1 MARLVADLGP
11 LRRHRHFRLLWS
23 GLLVSSM
30 GSQLTVVAVSYQ
42 AYRLTH
48 STFMVGLVSLVQ
60 LFPLAVG
67 ALGGGPLVDAT
78 DRRQVMIVTQV
89 LMGACSAGLAVNAVL
104 PHPHLWP
111 LFACTAASALF
122 QGTNNPA
129 RRAAVTMVVPRD
141 ELTDAVALQTM
152 LMQWAFVVGPS
163 LAGVLIGVAGL
174 DVVYA
179 IDVVTF
185 ATSVAFTLPLPLL
198 VPAGG
203 GTPASFGSLVEGFRY
218 LRGQRLLA
226 STFWIDLDAMVFGMP
241 RAVFPAIGT
250 GLYHGGAGVVGLLY
264 AAPGIGG
271 LVGSVLSGWVG
282 RVQRQGRAVVVSV
295 CLWGGSVAAFGVVP
309 ALWAGVVLLA
319 VAGAAD
325 LVSAVFRQAILQ
337 STVPEHLQGR
347 LSGVFFAVVAG
358 GPRLGDAEAGG
369 AAALGGSQFAVWSGG
384 LACLAGVAVLLWRVP
399 ELWRADVGAEGV
411 DTGASELGR
420 LEAIADAAAEL
431 AEGEPI

>member
-11 LRRHRHFRLLWS
+11 LRRHRSFRLLWTS
-23 GLLVSSM
+23 LLVSSM

-60 LFPLAVG
+60 LGPLVLG
-67 ALGGGPLVDAT
+67 SLGGGPLVDAT

-89 LMGACSAGLAVNAVL
+89 LMGGCSAGLAVNAVL

-129 RRAAVTMVVPRD
+129 RRAAVTMVVPAQ
-141 ELTDAVALQTM
+141 EITDAVALQTM

-163 LAGVLIGVAGL
+163 LAGVLIGAAGL

-179 IDVVTF
+179 VDVASFV
-185 ATSVAFTLPLPLL
+185 ASVACTVPLPPL

-203 GTPASFGSLVEGFRY
+203 GTPAGFSSVVEGFRF
-218 LRGQRLLA
+218 LRGERLLA

-250 GLYHGGAGVVGLLY
+250 GLYHGGADVVGLLY
-264 AAPGIGG
+264 AAPGAGG
-271 LVGSVLSGWVG
+271 LVGSVLSGWVS
-282 RVQRQGRAVVVSV
+282 RVRHQGRAVVVSV
-295 CLWGGSVAAFGVVP
+295 CLWGAAIAAFGVVP

-337 STVPEHLQGR
+337 ATVPERLQGR

-369 AAALGGSQFAVWSGG
+369 AAAIGGPQFAVWSGG
-384 LACLAGVAVLLWRVP
+384 LACLAGVALLVWRVP
-399 ELWRADVGAEGV
+399 ELWRSSATGSTALPDRRAEV
-411 DTGASELGR
+411 
-420 LEAIADAAAEL
+420 EAIGEAVAEL
-431 AEGEPI
+431 AESDPP